1 MPAPKKPTATITPPR
16 LSFNYIRQQADRF
29 RQQYVEPPNLVPVPI
44 EDIVELDLKIQIIPI
59 RGLQDRIDVDGF
71 LTNDLKAICIDYDV
85 YMDERRSPRLRFTLA
100 HEVGHFVLHKEQIQ
114 QCKFSTPEDWIHFRE
129 DFQEDDL
136 DWFEFQAYEFAGRL
150 LVPKEEL
157 EKQIESC
164 SDKIKFFKKYFPEG
178 PDLVEAVS
186 RVICGHFG
194 VSDQVIG
201 KRIAK
206 EKIRL

>member
-1 MPAPKKPTATITPPR
+1 
-16 LSFNYIRQQADRF
+16 
-29 RQQYVEPPNLVPVPI
+29 
-44 EDIVELDLKIQIIPI
+44 
-59 RGLQDRIDVDGF
+59 
-71 LTNDLKAICIDYDV
+71 
-85 YMDERRSPRLRFTLA
+85 MDERRSPRLRSTLA

-114 QCKFSTPEDWIHFRE
+114 QCKFRTPEDWIHFRE
-129 DFQEDDL
+129 DFLEDDL

-157 EKQIESC
+157 EKQIKSC
-164 SDKIKFFKKYFPEG
+164 SDKIKYFKKYFPEG